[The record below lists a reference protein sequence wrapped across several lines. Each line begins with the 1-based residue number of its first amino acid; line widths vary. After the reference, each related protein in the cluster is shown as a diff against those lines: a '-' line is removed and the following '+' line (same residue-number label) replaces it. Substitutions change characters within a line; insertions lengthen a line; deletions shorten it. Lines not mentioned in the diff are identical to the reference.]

1 MLYHRGWY
9 SAVDVASSSLGC
21 SLLTKHP
28 DNDDLYLVNLDP
40 QIVELLQEA
49 KHLQKMNLEVNDTA
63 SALCQQEAHITAIR
77 DSCVYCTLRCIS
89 NILYTLIHH
98 EDRHVSIRKN
108 AGRQKTDKHTSTILL
123 YSVNSTAYA

>member
-21 SLLTKHP
+21 SLLTTHP
-28 DNDDLYLVNLDP
+28 DNDEMYLVNLDP

-63 SALCQQEAHITAIR
+63 LALCQQEAHITAIR
-77 DSCVYCTLRCIS
+77 DSCVFHNVVY
-89 NILYTLIHH
+89 
-98 EDRHVSIRKN
+98 
-108 AGRQKTDKHTSTILL
+108 Q
-123 YSVNSTAYA
+123 